1 MLKAVIFDMDG
12 VLIDSEPLHAKAA
25 VLAFKNIGVNIT
37 LEYCYQFIGRT
48 NAHMLETII
57 HDYNLTY
64 SCEELLDLYNES
76 RRQLIDKEGYSPI
89 PYTKELIE
97 DLYRHGIKL
106 AIASS
111 SSIQDIEEVVTSL
124 GIKKYFDHLISGTT
138 VKHPKPAPD
147 VFLKAAQEL
156 GVHTNEC
163 IIIEDSYSGLMAGKS
178 ADIPVIGFA
187 NPNSGNQNLS
197 DACIIIEGFDEIDY
211 NYLNQIHAR
220 ENGEPVTITNTS
232 RLTIRELSEND
243 LDDLKETYAQPD
255 VNKYIE
261 DIDND
266 LDIEI
271 EKQKAYI
278 KNIYSFYGYGLWGV
292 YHKETG
298 KLIGRCGIQNRK
310 IQGKE
315 EIELGYLLSK
325 DYWGSGFASESGKAV
340 INYAFHTLQIQ
351 RIVAVIE
358 PENYRSVKVAERIG
372 MSKENTVIINNKE
385 YFLYSIEIPSK
396 PY

>member
-25 VLAFKNIGVNIT
+25 VLAFKNIDVNIT
-37 LEYCYQFIGRT
+37 LEYCYRFIGRT
-48 NAHMLETII
+48 NVHMLDTII

-124 GIKKYFDHLISGTT
+124 GIKRYFDHLISGTT

-197 DACIIIEGFDEIDY
+197 EACIIIEGFDEIDY

-220 ENGEPVTITNTS
+220 ENGEPATITNTS

-243 LDDLKETYAQPD
+243 LYDLKEIYAQHD

-278 KNIYSFYGYGLWGV
+278 KNVYSFYGYGLWGV

-385 YFLYSIEIPSK
+385 YLLYSIENSI
-396 PY
+396 